1 MKQLFTL
8 FILLLSFSTFA
19 SANPSVVLDT
29 SKGKITIEL
38 YPQEAPKTV
47 ANFLTYIQKDGYKN
61 TIFHRVINGFMIQ
74 GGGFMESGSK
84 ADVLPAIENESKN
97 GLSNERGT
105 IAMARTNNPNSATRQ
120 FFINQKDNDFLDAKG
135 SKWGYA
141 VFGRVISGLAI
152 VDDIANV
159 ATNHSDKPLQ
169 AITINQITVQAE

>member
-8 FILLLSFSTFA
+8 FVLLFGFSTFA
-19 SANPSVVLDT
+19 SANPNVVIDT
-29 SKGKITIEL
+29 SKGDITIEL

-61 TIFHRVINGFMIQ
+61 TVFHRVIKGFMIQ
-74 GGGFMESGSK
+74 GGGFMESGSR
-84 ADVLPAIENESKN
+84 ADVLASIENESRN

-120 FFINQKDNDFLDAKG
+120 FFINQKDNGFLDANNN
-135 SKWGYA
+135 KWGYA
-141 VFGRVISGLAI
+141 VFGRVTSGMAI

-169 AITINQITVQAE
+169 AITINSITVQDK